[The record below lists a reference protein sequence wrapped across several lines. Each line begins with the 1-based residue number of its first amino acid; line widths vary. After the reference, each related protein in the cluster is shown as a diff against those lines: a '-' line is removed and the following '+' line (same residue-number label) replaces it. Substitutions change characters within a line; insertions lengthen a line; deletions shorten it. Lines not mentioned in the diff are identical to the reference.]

1 MTKLNTN
8 NLTSTDIHN
17 FSVFISGVSS
27 FKKLYLPILG
37 IFLLSNLAFATNQNA
52 NMLPSK
58 GALNAEL
65 STNNIQ
71 NISNNNTFIQHYAGE
86 GYFYFKDISFNNNQ
100 ESDFPIPVYV
110 YMNISNNP
118 YLTAKKPNL

>member
-1 MTKLNTN
+1 MTKIYTN
-8 NLTSTDIHN
+8 QLTPKNLHN
-17 FSVFISGVSS
+17 FSVFLSGVSS

-37 IFLLSNLAFATNQNA
+37 LFLLSNLAFATTKHA
-52 NMLPSK
+52 NILPSK
-58 GALNAEL
+58 GALNAER